1 MNSMEQ
7 IDWVKKLN
15 VDEMVPWEIKKLCKL
30 MNTIFTDV
38 VNERVGTLKKEKC
51 YGCEVNH
58 PSQRRH
64 DCLMMSEDEAWM
76 VYGAKAVQLIIEEQ
90 LISKLFTE
98 AIRVMKLDPH
108 DEVIKHLENLV
119 KDAETTAEFLKSK
132 RTDLSEYQDILG
144 YLYYCNKEH

>member
-1 MNSMEQ
+1 
-7 IDWVKKLN
+7 
-15 VDEMVPWEIKKLCKL
+15 
-30 MNTIFTDV
+30 
-38 VNERVGTLKKEKC
+38 
-51 YGCEVNH
+51 
-58 PSQRRH
+58 
-64 DCLMMSEDEAWM
+64 M

-108 DEVIKHLENLV
+108 DEVVKHLENLV

-144 YLYYCNKEH
+144 YLYYWNKEH